1 MILKITR
8 QRQRTSSNEK
18 EGSTELITEV
28 YSGEN
33 YKQIGGSAEIGDN
46 IGISLTSYDQLC
58 EITNEMVHYETL
70 NAYLMNNEGKTIE
83 RII

>member
-8 QRQRTSSNEK
+8 QKQRTSNDEK
-18 EGSTELITEV
+18 EGSTELITEI

-33 YKQIGGSAEIGDN
+33 YKQIGGDAIIGEN
-46 IGISLTSYDQLC
+46 HGIILTSYDQLC

>member
-8 QRQRTSSNEK
+8 QKQRTNEEKK
-18 EGSTELITEV
+18 EGSTELITEI

-33 YKQIGGSAEIGDN
+33 YKQIGGDAEIGN
-46 IGISLTSYDQLC
+46 NTGIILTSYDQHC
-58 EITNEMVHYETL
+58 EITGEMIHYETL

>member
-1 MILKITR
+1 MILKIER
-8 QRQRTSSNEK
+8 QKIINEEK
-18 EGSTELITEV
+18 QGSTELITEI

-33 YKQIGGSAEIGDN
+33 YKQIGNTVEIGNN
-46 IGISLTSYDQLC
+46 IGIPLASYDQLC
-58 EITNEMVHYETL
+58 EITNAMVHYETL